1 MREGLFV
8 IGVLVGATAFAC
20 LMFILGAVFEE
31 GSMRSSAIKA
41 GVAHYTVN
49 PKTGE
54 TKFEW
59 VKPQEQAPSD

>member
-1 MREGLFV
+1 MKDYLPIAFSATGLLF
-8 IGVLVGATAFAC
+8 LVFLMGTA
-20 LMFILGAVFEE
+20 VEE
-31 GSMRSSAIKA
+31 CNIRSSAIKA